1 MNWIQ
6 IQRRCKR
13 RLPLALPLSTSL
25 QTVRGDLGWRSAI
38 QHLVQC
44 AALFCTYSDAVTKA
58 ALARVTLAR
67 MSVALAVQMN
77 GFGSML

>member
-1 MNWIQ
+1 VNWIQ

-38 QHLVQC
+38 QHLAVAFTPVDGQRQGSERR
-44 AALFCTYSDAVTKA
+44 ATALPE
-58 ALARVTLAR
+58 
-67 MSVALAVQMN
+67 
-77 GFGSML
+77 